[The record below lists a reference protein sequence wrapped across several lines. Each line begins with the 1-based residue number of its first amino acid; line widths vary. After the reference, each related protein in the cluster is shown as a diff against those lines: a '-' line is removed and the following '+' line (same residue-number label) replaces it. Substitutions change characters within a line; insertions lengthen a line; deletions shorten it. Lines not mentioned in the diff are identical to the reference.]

1 MTRRIINTR
10 MGRTM
15 LMLLLAAAL
24 GLGLAGLTVVAQPN
38 HTNLIGGTWNCEE
51 VDDHG
56 TCTAWV
62 WVSDSGQQIEW
73 FSSSGS

>member
-1 MTRRIINTR
+1 MTQRLRNTR
-10 MGRTM
+10 AARTI
-15 LMLLLAAAL
+15 LMLLLAAA
-24 GLGLAGLTVVAQPN
+24 LGLAGLTVVAQPN

-73 FSSSGS
+73 FSTSGS